1 MSNYQIG
8 ALIIISAVVV
18 FIFLIKSGKGRARLP
33 EYKEIK
39 EKWEEIEKLMKSDS
53 GLSWRLAVIEA
64 DKLMDSALKEARMR
78 GETMGE
84 RLRFAAS
91 RHPKIQKVWEAHILR
106 NNLVHERDSEINKSE
121 AKKALD
127 IFKEGLKTLKAL

>member
-1 MSNYQIG
+1 MLNYLVSAAII
-8 ALIIISAVVV
+8 AAIIS
-18 FIFLIKSGKGRARLP
+18 ILIKLGSRRKRLP
-33 EYKEIK
+33 EYKETK
-39 EKWEEIEKLMKSDS
+39 EKWEEIEALIKNDS

-91 RHPKIQKVWEAHILR
+91 KYPKIHKVWEAHILR

-127 IFKEGLKTLKAL
+127 VFKEGLKVLGAL